1 MASSPLRRSQALI
14 LAAVVSL
21 IAAALVLYS
30 QTMAFAW
37 DEGFH
42 ILCAQMILHGKRP
55 YIDFVFSQTPLN
67 AYWNA
72 LWMAILGETWRVPHA
87 IAALGSAAG
96 VALISVYVFRRFP
109 AEKWR
114 FPGALLAG
122 VLMGMNSIVFRFG
135 GIAQAYG
142 LCLMTTSAAFWLAI
156 LSPGRASLLF
166 PAVAGFFAGTAA
178 GSSLLSA
185 PAGPV
190 LLVWIV
196 AYSAAGN
203 RWAKCAAY
211 LSGGLVS
218 FAPILWLLAQ
228 GPRQVVFGIVDY
240 NLKYRQLD
248 WPDAT
253 RQNLEVMVSWIDS
266 GPALVLLFL
275 GITGTLYVRY
285 QAEWAASAR
294 AEFYLCSW
302 LAASFGLYISYV
314 RPTFERYYLFAVPFL
329 SILSV
334 AGVYCLV
341 TMLCRKQRTWL
352 PLGIVSFLILLGL
365 GKQLYEERDAATYA
379 DFELVAKKVVEVT
392 PADQPLFADEVIYF
406 LTKHPP
412 PNGMEMWNAHK
423 FNFTPDKLRLF
434 HLIPQDE
441 LDRSVAEG
449 KFYTL
454 ETCEEDDFIREH
466 GYSRVFDKVATPGG
480 CTIYWGRKVL
490 NSNTLK

>member
-1 MASSPLRRSQALI
+1 MALSPLRRTQALI
-14 LAAVVSL
+14 LAAALTL

-72 LWMAILGETWRVPHA
+72 FWMAILGETWRVPHA

-96 VALISVYVFRRFP
+96 VVLVSLYVFLRFP
-109 AEKWR
+109 ADKWR
-114 FPGALLAG
+114 FPGAILSA
-122 VLMGMNSIVFRFG
+122 VLMGFNSIVLRFG

-156 LSPGRASLLF
+156 LSPERGNLVF
-166 PAVAGFFAGTAA
+166 PALAGFLAGTAA

-185 PAGPV
+185 PAAPI
-190 LLVWIV
+190 LLIWIV

-211 LSGGLVS
+211 LAGGLVS
-218 FAPILWLLAQ
+218 VTPIIWLLIQ
-228 GPRQVVFGIVDY
+228 GPSQVIFGIVDY
-240 NLKYRQLD
+240 NLQFRQLD

-253 RQNLEVMVSWIDS
+253 TQNLEVIISWIDS
-266 GPALVLLFL
+266 GPALLLLFL
-275 GITGTLYVRY
+275 GIAGTLYVRY
-285 QAEWAASAR
+285 HAEWTPSVK

-302 LAASFGLYISYV
+302 LSLSFGLYISYV

-329 SILSV
+329 SVLSV
-334 AGVYCLV
+334 AGLYCLV
-341 TMLCRKQRTWL
+341 TALCRKERIWA
-352 PLGIVSFLILLGL
+352 PIAVVSFLVLLGL
-365 GKQLYEERDAATYA
+365 GKQLYEERDASTYS
-379 DFELVAKKVVEVT
+379 DFEQIAKKVSEVT
-392 PADQPLFADEVIYF
+392 PPNQPLFADEVIYF
-406 LTKHPP
+406 LTKHAP

-423 FNFTPDKLRLF
+423 FSFSADRLRLF
-434 HLIPQDE
+434 HLIPQGE
-441 LDRSVAEG
+441 LDRRVAAG
-449 KFYTL
+449 AFYTL
-454 ETCEEDDFIREH
+454 ETCEEDDFIKEH
-466 GYSRVFDKVATPGG
+466 GYSRVYGKVATPNG
-480 CTIYWGRKVL
+480 CTVYWGLKEM
-490 NSNTLK
+490 NSNTVK